1 MDYMVYVAIVYYLI
15 TEIGGRIVE
24 YNSGLKK
31 VAGSWQLSRNSN
43 WTLSNDFKI
52 QIIYYWGIGGYGGH
66 GWYGGVMRRGDPP
79 SLWQIYINARALS
92 GRHRIIPSGQVTGDW
107 NPDYDIISRN
117 LNLEQ
122 PIRREV
128 FKI

>member
-52 QIIYYWGIGGYGGH
+52 QIIIIEGVVGMVGMVGMGG
-66 GWYGGVMRRGDPP
+66 
-79 SLWQIYINARALS
+79 
-92 GRHRIIPSGQVTGDW
+92 
-107 NPDYDIISRN
+107 
-117 LNLEQ
+117 
-122 PIRREV
+122 
-128 FKI
+128 